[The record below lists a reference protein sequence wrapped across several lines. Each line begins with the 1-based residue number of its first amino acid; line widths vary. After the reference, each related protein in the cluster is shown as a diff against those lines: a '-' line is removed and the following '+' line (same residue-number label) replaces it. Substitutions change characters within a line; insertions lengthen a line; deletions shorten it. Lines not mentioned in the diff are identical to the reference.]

1 MVLFCQA
8 LYKLRNSNPCLELV
22 CKSAARVWALMNAF
36 TALPTIAHVNLTFLK
51 YHATIVYSLLM
62 STQLYQIAYD
72 LNKMFAKISL
82 DCKEGQAEQ
91 GH

>member
-1 MVLFCQA
+1 
-8 LYKLRNSNPCLELV
+8 
-22 CKSAARVWALMNAF
+22 
-36 TALPTIAHVNLTFLK
+36 
-51 YHATIVYSLLM
+51 M

-82 DCKEGQAEQ
+82 DCKKGQAEQ